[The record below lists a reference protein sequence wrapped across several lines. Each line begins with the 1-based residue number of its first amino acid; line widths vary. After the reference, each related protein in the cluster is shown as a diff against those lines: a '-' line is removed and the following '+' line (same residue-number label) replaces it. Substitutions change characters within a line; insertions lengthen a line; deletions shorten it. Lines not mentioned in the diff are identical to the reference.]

1 MKTKIMAMGLG
12 AMLSILTPFA
22 LHAGEDGMDL
32 ADTAEAIRNGDID
45 VGKEYSMHK
54 KRGRY
59 HRIHSEVLGL
69 ECEACHVSKKYAP
82 DYLLVN
88 RQEEE
93 ARALGKGK
101 RPKADVVDRAVCM
114 GCHKENGVAH
124 TFYRTA
130 GD

>member
-1 MKTKIMAMGLG
+1 MNKRITCLCLLLGLMAPAG
-12 AMLSILTPFA
+12 AVLA
-22 LHAGEDGMDL
+22 EEDMDL

-69 ECEACHVSKKYAP
+69 ECEACHVATKYAP
-82 DYLLVN
+82 DYLLLI
-88 RQEEE
+88 RREEE
-93 ARALGKGK
+93 DRAAGHGK
-101 RPKADVVDRAVCM
+101 RPEADVVDRAVCL

-124 TFYRTA
+124 AFFGTA
-130 GD
+130 GQ

>member
-1 MKTKIMAMGLG
+1 MKT
-12 AMLSILTPFA
+12 LSIFVA
-22 LHAGEDGMDL
+22 LGLCLGTLLPLSMAVAEEQLDL

-59 HRIHSEVLGL
+59 HLIHSEVLGL
-69 ECEACHVSKKYAP
+69 ECEACHVSSKYAP

-93 ARALGKGK
+93 ARASGHGK
-101 RPKADVVDRAVCM
+101 RPKADVVDRAVCL
-114 GCHKENGVAH
+114 GCHKTNGVAH
-124 TFYRTA
+124 TFYKTA
-130 GD
+130 GE